1 MLTPSSPLEGGAT
14 MILLSMLLAAAPSP
28 APNVGLAR
36 LARAVD
42 LYETACLKTFPDDA
56 ALDTLMAAR
65 SAMPLSAEDVKVTLR
80 DDPGRAWQI
89 GEGAERMFVFLEL
102 PPYHAC
108 SVRFMMPDAQYD
120 LAGYRAVERRY
131 MGNADYTDINP
142 LEGEQGDLHL
152 RLVGKQR
159 KLADATE
166 TLMIVDQHVT
176 DIARRK
182 AGETGVSLRFVRQ
195 IKADPSSR

>member
-1 MLTPSSPLEGGAT
+1 
-14 MILLSMLLAAAPSP
+14 MIALAMLLAATP
-28 APNVGLAR
+28 ASDTGAAR

-42 LYETACLKTFPDDA
+42 LYETASLKTFPNDA
-56 ALDTLMAAR
+56 GIDALMAQRGAT
-65 SAMPLSAEDVKVTLR
+65 PLSEADVKVTLR

-89 GEGAERMFVFLEL
+89 GEGSERLFVFLEL

-108 SVRFMMPDAQYD
+108 SVRFMMPDARYD
-120 LAGYRAVERRY
+120 LAAYREVERRY
-131 MGNADYTDINP
+131 INNAAYTDTDP
-142 LEGEQGDLHL
+142 LEGDQGDLHL

-159 KLADATE
+159 KLPGATE

-182 AGETGVSLRFVRQ
+182 AGDTAVSLRFVRQ
-195 IKADPSSR
+195 IKDDPSTR